1 MKKHSVLMVQILTI
15 LICIVLPLSLLFGLY
30 MREVFSLS
38 VQENAKM
45 AQSNVQYAASNLS
58 LFKDMVITEAAR
70 IASSDFVQQLADVK
84 RYDRAIG
91 DAKTL
96 NRLNATVSR
105 LASAQYAD
113 PRLHSVYLY
122 QTGTDYILT
131 SDKGVQLLNG
141 FDDVGWLATYAE
153 QAEAYQINRLGFWA
167 GREVP
172 AVDMMRYGAI
182 GRPSRVISYIYGMT
196 PALSKINGILV
207 MNFDMSAIAR
217 LINEGLSDTDSM
229 MLLIDA
235 DGTVI
240 CHVDEPLIGQDWSS
254 EPFVQEVLGA
264 SSLSGSFALKE
275 PSFPLLGDAG
285 SNLYAYCDA
294 GIDRWILVTIHSSRP
309 FVAQTQAVSARYLAY
324 LLGCLLLGAL
334 ACYYIFNRILRPVRA
349 IVRRFSQD
357 TSRTPSGNEFHV
369 VSDALLQLEA
379 QETTLRR
386 LLDSSHESM
395 RQLALKRTLEGT
407 MDVDGGDHFA
417 WRYAGFIA
425 VIVSMDGARALQQDM
440 TPLERRSLRLRCI
453 AWAQQ
458 LPGVLGTCAGVELG
472 EYGVALVVN
481 TDMDAGQLVAAL
493 VPFFAQARQQLGHS
507 VSIGIGSLEDEEALL
522 SLSLRNARMALRER
536 LRTGHGSTNVWHESL
551 LSPVQ
556 NQYPLELEQQ
566 LAAALDTAQREP
578 ACQAL
583 DHIREVLL
591 LLPSDGIIYAMYRLM
606 GMLSE
611 YLLANQLDMQSLAP
625 DELSISGPND
635 IETVDEFIAL
645 SAVCVE
651 AVIAAAL
658 DRQEGSPHIEAIVA
672 YIDAHYTEDIQFEA
686 MAAEI
691 GISYSYMRRIV
702 HEHLRCSLLD
712 MVHRR
717 RMEHA
722 VRLLL
727 ETTMP
732 VKAIAAEVGYN
743 TTQSFERF
751 FRKLYY
757 MTATEYRT
765 HHF

>member
-1 MKKHSVLMVQILTI
+1 MAQILTI
-15 LICIVLPLSLLFGLY
+15 LLCIVIPISLLFGLY

-38 VQENAKM
+38 VVENAKM
-45 AQSNVQYAASNLS
+45 AQSNVQYAAANLS
-58 LFKDMVITEAAR
+58 LLKDMVITEAAR
-70 IASSDFVQQLADVK
+70 IASSDFVQQLSDMK
-84 RYDRAIG
+84 QYDRAIG

-96 NRLNATVSR
+96 NRLNTTVSR

-122 QTGTDYILT
+122 QTGTDYVLT
-131 SDKGVQLLNG
+131 SDKGVQLLDG
-141 FDDVGWLATYAE
+141 FDDVGWLDAYAA

-172 AVDMMRYGAI
+172 AVDMVRYGAI

-207 MNFDMSAIAR
+207 MNFDMSAIAQ
-217 LINEGLSDTDSM
+217 LINEGLADTDSV
-229 MLLIDA
+229 MLLIDDRGA
-235 DGTVI
+235 VV
-240 CHVDEPLIGQDWSS
+240 CHVDEALIGQDWSG
-254 EPFVQEVLGA
+254 EAFVQEVLGA
-264 SSLSGSFALKE
+264 PTLSGSFALDE
-275 PSFPLLGDAG
+275 PSFSLLGDAG

-309 FVAQTQAVSARYLAY
+309 FVAQTQAVSARYLAS

-334 ACYYIFNRILRPVRA
+334 ACYYVFNRILRPVRA
-349 IVRRFSQD
+349 IVKRFSQD
-357 TSRTPSGNEFHV
+357 ASRTPSGNEFQV
-369 VSDALLQLEA
+369 VSDALLQLEE

-386 LLDSSHESM
+386 LLDSSHESV

-407 MDVDGGDHFA
+407 MDEGGGDHFA
-417 WRYAGFIA
+417 WRYGGFLA
-425 VIVSMDGARALQQDM
+425 VTISMDGARALQQGM
-440 TPLERRSLRLRCI
+440 TSPERRGLRLRCV

-458 LPGVLGTCAGVELG
+458 LPAALGACAGVELG
-472 EYGVALVVN
+472 EYSVALVVN
-481 TDMDAGQLVAAL
+481 TDLDAGQLVAAL
-493 VPFFAQARQQLGHS
+493 VPFFAQARQQLEHS

-551 LSPVQ
+551 LSPSQ
-556 NQYPLELEQQ
+556 SQYPLELEQQ
-566 LAAALDTAQREP
+566 LAAALDTTQRAQARET
-578 ACQAL
+578 L
-583 DHIREVLL
+583 EHIREALL

-611 YLLANQLDMQSLAP
+611 YLLANQLDMQALVP
-625 DELSISGPND
+625 EGLSISGPND

-645 SAVCVE
+645 SAACTE
-651 AVIAAAL
+651 AIIAAAL
-658 DRQEGSPHIEAIVA
+658 DRQERSPHIEAIVA

-686 MAAEI
+686 MAAGI

-751 FRKLYY
+751 FRKFYH
-757 MTATEYRT
+757 MTATEYRA